1 MVTSPCRLHFLSPF
15 PMFPLLLSFPPFPP
29 TMERIWKITCVTL
42 HVICCLLLPEFLYL
56 TPSPCLCFF
65 LSYFSFFS
73 PFLSV
78 FTSGLHYSTYSMSVS
93 GVSSVKYMHCT
104 VLESCMWERGGKITS
119 HLHPFSSLN
128 VFSPSSKHCLYFIKY
143 GLGMSPLNI
152 R

>member
-65 LSYFSFFS
+65 LSYFSFFFSLSLCVYIWS
-73 PFLSV
+73 PLQHLQHVCLWCVLGEIHALYCF
-78 FTSGLHYSTYSMSVS
+78 GELHVGAWGENY
-93 GVSSVKYMHCT
+93 
-104 VLESCMWERGGKITS
+104 I
-119 HLHPFSSLN
+119 PPPPIF
-128 VFSPSSKHCLYFIKY
+128 FIKCFFSLFQTLFIFY
-143 GLGMSPLNI
+143 
-152 R
+152 